1 MRVVSV
7 MYQMPYQFQQPV
19 YPTQQS
25 STSYSPYPV
34 DPSASTPS
42 LYLSSGYSTSST
54 NPLSAPV
61 TPNIVTPG
69 AWSLEQQQAQT
80 TQDFPFSPYSTT
92 SPSKQERAASML
104 QLVSFTPKEGE
115 ETTQVQVIV
124 NAIFPFTPTPGHF
137 SGPPP
142 PKTLRILFGQLPVP
156 TKVTNI
162 VPITDIEGNES
173 FDGLTLYAD
182 APDPVSTGCMPS
194 GNVRQYEPFSVTV
207 MVQVLGPDNRVLETK
222 PMGRFTYQ
230 QSGFADR
237 STPFGKRIREPSDC
251 CARLNIPSCL
261 SKQPRHTVLHRA

>member
-1 MRVVSV
+1 MF
-7 MYQMPYQFQQPV
+7 QIPYQFQQPV
-19 YPTQQS
+19 YPNQQS
-25 STSYSPYPV
+25 SASYSPYSL

-61 TPNIVTPG
+61 TPNNVTPNT
-69 AWSLEQQQAQT
+69 WSLEQQQAQT
-80 TQDFPFSPYSTT
+80 AQDFPFSSYPNE
-92 SPSKQERAASML
+92 SPVKQERAASML

-182 APDPVSTGCMPS
+182 APDPVSTGCMPA
-194 GNVRQYEPFSVTV
+194 GDVRHYEPFSVTV

-230 QSGFADR
+230 QNRFSDR
-237 STPFGKRIREPSDC
+237 STPFGEWRYVHYG
-251 CARLNIPSCL
+251 N
-261 SKQPRHTVLHRA
+261 HTHINVCSFFRS